1 MSLHSLLFLILLISS
16 VVASIYFVILFRKFG
31 FQSLKLLF
39 AIIIVTCGTL
49 VLVEIIGQIYV
60 YNHPSYLVL
69 NRVPDRVIGWKSVPN
84 FEFIH
89 TGNHWYSRDY
99 SAQVRT
105 NSLGFRDS
113 ERSPQK
119 PDNTIRIALL
129 GDSMVEALEV
139 PFDKTAGQLLE
150 KKLNNDLQTPSR
162 NYEVLNFGMGA
173 FGITQSLLNYT
184 EYVQIFNPDYV
195 FLFVVD
201 SHIWRS
207 VGDLYCSTA
216 TSTSQECLRVRPTA
230 KLDMQVLK
238 ILRNILK
245 FDDFHQLIN
254 RLVLLQLEDNKKFPF
269 ALDEYK
275 NYIEEQKSQ
284 IKTESIKRVSE
295 ELKKA
300 ELFLTLPL
308 EYDKFVE
315 AQSNT
320 ISDDFNS
327 KRIIEHKAEL
337 FVREIFSQI
346 KEGLRNIK
354 KLGEPLNKEFETL
367 VNIYRTVNHKHPIS
381 GNPNF
386 PNFEG
391 TIYVNLKILEVLNKV
406 VQKNKGKLIFECVRT

>member
-1 MSLHSLLFLILLISS
+1 M
-16 VVASIYFVILFRKFG
+16 
-31 FQSLKLLF
+31 
-39 AIIIVTCGTL
+39 
-49 VLVEIIGQIYV
+49 
-60 YNHPSYLVL
+60 
-69 NRVPDRVIGWKSVPN
+69 PN

-254 RLVLLQLEDNKKFPF
+254 RLVLLQL
-269 ALDEYK
+269 DEYK

-337 FVREIFSQI
+337 FVRDIFSQI
-346 KEGLRNIK
+346 KEGLRNVK

-367 VNIYRTVNHKHPIS
+367 VDIYRTVNHKDPIS

-386 PNFEG
+386 PNFES
-391 TIYVNLKILEVLNKV
+391 TIYVNLKILEVLN
-406 VQKNKGKLIFECVRT
+406 R